1 MSDEIVDAAIYGAM
15 FTNENLFV
23 DLFNDVIRK
32 DDFDFDFAISTT
44 IKIGRYEFVKTI
56 SRLELTKEFKQELY
70 SKGLVEAISN
80 GNVKYMKECIRFLES
95 SYKLDD
101 TDIIDAIYQQ
111 HNYAIEY
118 LMENNYYVNY
128 KYAAVIAAESGNY
141 KLLLWLLSNYN
152 MSGFDLNMI
161 RNKIKH
167 NYENNYINVMSILKH
182 N

>member
-32 DDFDFDFAISTT
+32 DDFDFDFAIS
-44 IKIGRYEFVKTI
+44 TI